1 MKENIKNVIVT
12 VIFFTIII
20 GIFIISLFKSP
31 TDISLAERRKLT
43 QLPELSVKS
52 VLDATFMSKFEK
64 YTLDQFVGRDTFRK
78 IKAFV
83 MYNIFNQSDNN
94 KIYIVDGQVTKY
106 LNTLNEN
113 EVKGAADKFNKL
125 YDKFLS
131 DTNVYYSI
139 IPDKNY
145 YIAEKN
151 GYPHIDYEKFESLL
165 CDKMNS
171 EMTYIDIFD
180 VLSIDDY
187 YTTDTHWRQEKI
199 GEIVNKLAEKMQFK
213 KDVNLI
219 ENKLDNFYGVY
230 YGQSALPIE
239 SEEMIYLTS
248 DIINNATV
256 YTLDE
261 ETMTM
266 KETEMYNK
274 EDFDN
279 TDPYDI
285 FLGGAKPLIVIE
297 NNQATT
303 DKTLTIFR
311 DSYGSSLAPLL
322 TNGYKKITVVD
333 LRYIATPLLNQF
345 ITFEE
350 GQDVLIIKCVDV
362 LNNSSILKVF

>member
-230 YGQSALPIE
+230 YGQS
-239 SEEMIYLTS
+239 
-248 DIINNATV
+248 
-256 YTLDE
+256 
-261 ETMTM
+261 
-266 KETEMYNK
+266 
-274 EDFDN
+274 
-279 TDPYDI
+279 
-285 FLGGAKPLIVIE
+285 
-297 NNQATT
+297 
-303 DKTLTIFR
+303 
-311 DSYGSSLAPLL
+311 
-322 TNGYKKITVVD
+322 
-333 LRYIATPLLNQF
+333 
-345 ITFEE
+345 
-350 GQDVLIIKCVDV
+350 C
-362 LNNSSILKVF
+362 